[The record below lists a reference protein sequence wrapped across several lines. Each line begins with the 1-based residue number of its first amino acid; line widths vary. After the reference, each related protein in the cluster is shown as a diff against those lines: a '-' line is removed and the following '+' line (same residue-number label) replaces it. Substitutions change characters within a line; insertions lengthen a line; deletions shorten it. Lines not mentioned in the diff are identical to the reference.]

1 MLGIIG
7 AMDIEVEALYER
19 MTETEVRT
27 IAGMEFHKGKLASN
41 AAFVATKPVNA
52 GICSQILADCYHV
65 TEIINTGVAGSLKAE
80 INIGDIVLSSTAVQH
95 DVDAGV
101 FSYPPGEIPGLGI
114 REFPADEKLLA
125 LAKECCERVNPEIQ
139 VFTGR
144 VASGDQFIDSK
155 EKKTRIHDT
164 FDACCTEMEGAAIA
178 QAAWLN
184 KIPYL
189 IIRSISDKADDSA
202 HMDYDVFE
210 AKAAA
215 NSVRLVTAMAKA
227 LSH

>member
-27 IAGMEFHKGKLASN
+27 IAGMEFHKGKLEGTEAVVVRSGIG
-41 AAFVATKPVNA
+41 KVNA

-139 VFTGR
+139 VFTA
-144 VASGDQFIDSK
+144 VLPAETS
-155 EKKTRIHDT
+155 
-164 FDACCTEMEGAAIA
+164 
-178 QAAWLN
+178 
-184 KIPYL
+184 Y
-189 IIRSISDKADDSA
+189 
-202 HMDYDVFE
+202 
-210 AKAAA
+210 
-215 NSVRLVTAMAKA
+215 
-227 LSH
+227 